1 MSFENYLRT
10 YTKDKANAAQFKT
23 HTRIGNKDLGVYGGV
38 YHVPLE
44 KRDAFYKA
52 YYDHMFKRAAP
63 AGAQTL
69 KTVEHLTEYQLP
81 DDYTNAAG
89 EHVNGAFMIDLDFH
103 YDTDIRTRQHTK
115 SHIDDMICAYTE
127 ELKKYYQFAAGD
139 HFDLFV
145 FEKTAVNCKPDV
157 TKDGIHLI
165 IGIQAERAIQG
176 LLRKSIM
183 PALSGDVFRSL
194 PLKNDWDSILDDTIT
209 KATTPWQLFG
219 SRKPGYEPYRVT
231 YVYTATYDADDGEF
245 GIECEAFAPNSVIS
259 YDLFMRLSAR
269 YDAHPRF
276 PLTAEA
282 RQLADR
288 AAAEGKRSQSG
299 SKITPSRRRIIIDDV
314 VDDSATGV
322 DDLLFTSVETVAV
335 NRIRNQE
342 QLDRAI
348 DLMLQTFRASTAT
361 CHLPEIHEY
370 VQILPE
376 EFYKAGSH
384 ALNRKVAFAL
394 KNTDNR
400 MFLSWIKLRTKAA
413 DFDYA
418 TIPGLYRDWC
428 QYFNQDCAGAGAADG
443 LGSGL
448 TKKSIIYWAKQYA
461 PTEFARIK
469 RSAITT
475 YIDATLAFEKEHP
488 EYDVAYVLYQMYKDE
503 YLFIING
510 KSREWYRFQNHRWV
524 IEPNG
529 TALNLAISNELRSLY
544 KERQDFYTN
553 EILTDKSGGGGGGVG
568 VGGATTSDQPEMDVT
583 EVEKQIKDR
592 AKYLKSKVISAGMLY
607 QKLGKNGYKGAVMQQ
622 AEHLFLDREFEAM
635 ADENRFL
642 MGFSNGVYDFNEKRL
657 RPGKPEDYITQTT
670 KYAYIP
676 YDETS
681 EYQKRMRAEINEFMG
696 KIFTDKSLRD
706 FMWEHLASATIGTN
720 STVNQTGCFYTGC
733 GSNGKTK
740 ITDLMKFAFGTY
752 ACEGQVQ
759 LLMQERGKA
768 EAAAPQILKFKGK
781 RYITYPEP
789 KKGDVLNDGIFKQIT
804 GEANLSARGLFKG
817 LDLEFAN
824 QGCHAVATNN
834 LMKIDDTTDGTWRR
848 VRVVP
853 YTSVFVDEDK
863 YEQKVAEHGAGL
875 VFLKDMGLDAKL
887 AVWAP
892 YFMTMLIEIVQQTQG
907 RVKDCTIVLSA
918 SDKYRKTEDI
928 VANFLAENV
937 AVMDNRS
944 FQIKRNELWTR
955 FKSWHNDTYTTRMTI
970 TQAEVYEAMN
980 KKHGKFATKHY
991 WSGVQIIYE
1000 HDDDEAAP
1008 VAVAP

>member
-10 YTKDKANAAQFKT
+10 FAKGKENAGT
-23 HTRIGNKDLGVYGGV
+23 TLTNTRIGDRDLGVYGGA
-38 YHVPLE
+38 YYVPPE
-44 KRDAFYKA
+44 KRDAFYGA
-52 YYDHMFKRAAP
+52 YYDHMFKRA

-81 DDYTNAAG
+81 ADYTTLAG
-89 EHVNGAFMIDLDFH
+89 EHANGPLMIDLDFH
-103 YDTDIRTRQHTK
+103 YDTEIRARQHTK
-115 SHIDDMICAYTE
+115 DHIDEMICAYTE
-127 ELKKYYQFAAGD
+127 ELKKYYQFRAAD

-145 FEKTAVNCKPDV
+145 FEKDAVNCKPDV

-165 IGIQAERAIQG
+165 IGIQSERAVQG
-176 LLRKSIM
+176 LLRKSIT
-183 PALSGDVFRSL
+183 PALSGDVFGGL
-194 PLKNDWDSILDDTIT
+194 PFKNGWDSILDDTIA

-219 SRKPGYEPYRVT
+219 SRKPGHEPYRLT

-245 GIECEAFAPNSVIS
+245 AIECEAYTATSVIS
-259 YDLFMRLSAR
+259 RDLFMRLSAR

-282 RQLADR
+282 RQLVER

-299 SKITPSRRRIIIDDV
+299 GKITPSRRRIMVDDV
-314 VDDSATGV
+314 VDDSAAGV
-322 DDLLFTSVETVAV
+322 DDLLFTSVEMVAV

-370 VQILPE
+370 VQILPA

-400 MFLSWIKLRTKAA
+400 MFLSWIKLRSKAD

-428 QYFNQDCAGAGAADG
+428 QYFNQGAGADDG
-443 LGSGL
+443 GAVAPGAGL
-448 TKKSIIYWAKQYA
+448 TKKSIIFWAKQHA
-461 PTEFARIK
+461 PEEFARIK
-469 RSAITT
+469 RGAITT
-475 YIDATLAFEKEHP
+475 YIDNTLAFIKEHP

-503 YLFIING
+503 YLFIVNG
-510 KSREWYRFQNHRWV
+510 KAREWYRFQNHRWV

-529 TALNLAISNELRSLY
+529 TSLNLAISNEVRALY
-544 KERQDFYTN
+544 QERQNFYMN
-553 EILTDKSGGGGGGVG
+553 EIMTDKTVN
-568 VGGATTSDQPEMDVT
+568 VNTDQNETVDVT

-592 AKYLKSKVISAGMLY
+592 AKFLKDKVTSAGNLI
-607 QKLGKNGYKGAVMQQ
+607 QKLGKNGYKGGVMQQ
-622 AEHLFLDREFEAM
+622 AELLFLDREFESR
-635 ADENRFL
+635 ADENRYL
-642 MGFSNGVYDFNEKRL
+642 LGFTNGVYDFTEKCF
-657 RPGKPEDYITQTT
+657 RPGKPEDYITQST
-670 KYAYIP
+670 KYP
-676 YDETS
+676 YVPYNEASETH
-681 EYQKRMRAEINEFMG
+681 KRMRAEIHEFMS

-706 FMWEHLASATIGTN
+706 FMWEHLASSVVGTN
-720 STVNQTGCFYTGC
+720 PIVNQTGCFYTGC

-740 ITDLMKFAFGTY
+740 ITDLMKFAFGSY

-759 LLMQERGKA
+759 LLMQMRGKA
-768 EAAAPQILKFKGK
+768 ESAAPQILKFKGK

-789 KKGDVLNDGIFKQIT
+789 EKDDVLNDGIYKQLT
-804 GEANLSARGLFKG
+804 GEAGLCARGLYKG
-817 LDLEFAN
+817 VDLDFAN
-824 QGCHAVATNN
+824 QGSHVVATNN
-834 LMKIDDTTDGTWRR
+834 LMKIKDTTDGTWRR

-863 YEQKVAEHGAGL
+863 YAEKVAEFGAGL
-875 VFLKDMGLDAKL
+875 VFLKDAGLDAKL

-892 YFMTMLIEIVQQTQG
+892 YFMTMLIEIVLRTQG
-907 RVKDCTIVLSA
+907 RVKDCAIVLSA

-928 VANFLAENV
+928 VANFLGENV
-937 AVMDNRS
+937 IVMGDKS
-944 FQIKRNELWTR
+944 FQIKRTELWTR
-955 FKSWHNDTYTTRMTI
+955 FKAWFADTYTTRLTI
-970 TQAEVYEAMN
+970 TQTELYDAMN
-980 KKHGKFATKHY
+980 KKHSKFAMKHY
-991 WSGVQIIYE
+991 WSSVKLRYDN
-1000 HDDDEAAP
+1000 DDDEEGAGSAS
-1008 VAVAP
+1008 AGGHS